1 VAATPSN
8 MLVGEIKPQED
19 DRRQRRSDGQDGARN
34 GQPPEQFKLAEQSYG
49 QDILNLVLAKG
60 YLAKL
65 HGNEAIL
72 RHLTKKHPDVLNEFD
87 SIVRMV
93 TLDK

>member
-1 VAATPSN
+1 
-8 MLVGEIKPQED
+8 
-19 DRRQRRSDGQDGARN
+19 
-34 GQPPEQFKLAEQSYG
+34 
-49 QDILNLVLAKG
+49 
-60 YLAKL
+60 
-65 HGNEAIL
+65 L